1 MFNADVGTVSVATSN
16 DTTLGPEHWARRAA
30 DHIVSVGADA
40 HPLIAEQALEFKEF
54 IHKAAAYY
62 MYEAINEDRSRV
74 VNLLRVAGHNDLANS
89 VEKM

>member
-1 MFNADVGTVSVATSN
+1 MFTAEVGTVSVATTD
-16 DTTLGPEHWARRAA
+16 DTTLGPEHWARRTA

-54 IHKAAAYY
+54 IYKAAAYY